1 MLTSF
6 KLSQYISQIDLDDL
20 HDPES
25 SAGITLEMKDRSRYF
40 EGRAGDGNSGE
51 PEAPVSFISFAILSI
66 GLYYC
71 ISSQKLDMRSALL
84 NLQEQVGPW
93 ELVLK
98 SVKSWQIDSFFAIVH
113 FYLAQTR

>member
-40 EGRAGDGNSGE
+40 EGRAGDAKSGE
-51 PEAPVSFISFAILSI
+51 PEAPVSFT
-66 GLYYC
+66 
-71 ISSQKLDMRSALL
+71 ALL
-84 NLQEQVGPW
+84 SYL
-93 ELVLK
+93 LVF
-98 SVKSWQIDSFFAIVH
+98 IIV
-113 FYLAQTR
+113 YPLRN